1 MARKQSEAQGNIEQK
16 RLDSLVR
23 KNRERIEQLIA
34 YEEAGFRKMELMD
47 TFNTNRPIPVFFIL
61 NEGTPTYRLGAMV
74 IDLPEFIENTLGPK
88 LQAIAQD
95 KFVISA
101 FRSDT
106 NALVYSTDASTGSTA
121 IWEGDESQKK
131 SFWLLPGHYL
141 SISLTGATIDDLVR
155 ERMIN
160 ESHYSWIVSL
170 YTGVGHLVSLP
181 EHQTRNVS
189 GSGKIRI
196 CFERIS

>member
-1 MARKQSEAQGNIEQK
+1 MREQS
-16 RLDSLVR
+16 RT
-23 KNRERIEQLIA
+23 RIEQLIA

-47 TFNTNRPIPVFFIL
+47 TFNTNRPIPVFFVL
-61 NEGTPTYRLGAMV
+61 SEGTPTYRLGAMV
-74 IDLPEFIENTLGPK
+74 IDLPDFIENTLGPK

-106 NALVYSTDASTGSTA
+106 NTLVYSTDASTRPTA
-121 IWEGDESQKK
+121 IGEGDESQKK

-155 ERMIN
+155 DRMIT
-160 ESHYSWIVSL
+160 SL
-170 YTGVGHLVSLP
+170 IILGLLASILGLGHLVSLP

-189 GSGKIRI
+189 GTGKVGI
-196 CFERIS
+196 CFQCIA